1 MFVADRVAQLRQ
13 QLNYHSY
20 RYYVLDAPLISD
32 AEYDQLYDQLVA
44 LEKEHPELITPDS
57 PTQRVGGTVLEK
69 FEKVIHPVPM
79 LSLGKATSRE
89 ELVAWRARIGRLLP
103 PETALDYM
111 VEPKIDGLTV
121 VLTYRD
127 GLFVQGATRGD
138 GFEGEDVTAN
148 LRTLP
153 TLPKRI
159 PVDPASSLALPAYL
173 VVRGEIFFQLDQFE
187 QFNQAQLATE
197 ERFYMNP
204 RNAAAG
210 SLRQLDSAVT
220 ARRPLSLY
228 IYDIMVGEEEIPPLQ
243 SARLTY
249 LQALGFPVAP
259 ESEFCATLE
268 EVISCYEAWLVRRNT
283 LHYEVDGLVVKI
295 NDRPMAESLGVT
307 GKEPRGAVAIKFP
320 AQEKTTR
327 LLDLQINV
335 GRTGTLAPTAVL
347 EPVEIGGVT
356 VRNATLHNYEEIARK
371 GIRIGDTV
379 IVKRAG
385 DVIPYVIGPVV
396 ELRTGTEQEI
406 IPPTHCPVCGEP
418 VMQTMGE
425 VAIYCDNVAC
435 PAQLVR
441 RIEYFVSRGA
451 MDIDSFGTKTGD
463 FLVEK
468 GLVRD
473 VGDIYSL
480 QSADLLTL
488 EGFKEKKVEKLLNG
502 IEASKQQSA
511 ERLLTAIGI
520 RYVGNSVARLL
531 IDAFGSLDAI
541 AQSAETDLQ
550 KVEGIGP
557 QIAQSVVG
565 WFALPENRLL
575 LDKLRSAG
583 LRFSAE
589 KPVVTSP
596 QPLVGL
602 TFVLTGTLPTLSRDE
617 AEALILQ
624 YGGKVTSSISKKTTY
639 LLAGE
644 NGGSK
649 IDKAQALGIA
659 IIDEATLRFM
669 LH

>member
-1 MFVADRVAQLRQ
+1 M
-13 QLNYHSY
+13 
-20 RYYVLDAPLISD
+20 
-32 AEYDQLYDQLVA
+32 
-44 LEKEHPELITPDS
+44 
-57 PTQRVGGTVLEK
+57 
-69 FEKVIHPVPM
+69 
-79 LSLGKATSRE
+79 
-89 ELVAWRARIGRLLP
+89 
-103 PETALDYM
+103 
-111 VEPKIDGLTV
+111 
-121 VLTYRD
+121 
-127 GLFVQGATRGD
+127 
-138 GFEGEDVTAN
+138 
-148 LRTLP
+148 
-153 TLPKRI
+153 
-159 PVDPASSLALPAYL
+159 
-173 VVRGEIFFQLDQFE
+173 
-187 QFNQAQLATE
+187 
-197 ERFYMNP
+197 
-204 RNAAAG
+204 
-210 SLRQLDSAVT
+210 
-220 ARRPLSLY
+220 
-228 IYDIMVGEEEIPPLQ
+228 
-243 SARLTY
+243 
-249 LQALGFPVAP
+249 
-259 ESEFCATLE
+259 
-268 EVISCYEAWLVRRNT
+268 
-283 LHYEVDGLVVKI
+283 
-295 NDRPMAESLGVT
+295 
-307 GKEPRGAVAIKFP
+307 
-320 AQEKTTR
+320 
-327 LLDLQINV
+327 